1 MYNIEKI
8 SQKRNNF
15 FLKIKE
21 KQNVTLFYN
30 LPGILMKSIE
40 NKSMAYSKSIDT
52 ENRAS
57 IKCVTRTTL
66 YQLVI

>member
-1 MYNIEKI
+1 M
-8 SQKRNNF
+8 
-15 FLKIKE
+15 
-21 KQNVTLFYN
+21 
-30 LPGILMKSIE
+30 LMKSIE

>member
-52 ENRAS
+52 ENG
-57 IKCVTRTTL
+57 IN
-66 YQLVI
+66 

>member
-1 MYNIEKI
+1 
-8 SQKRNNF
+8 
-15 FLKIKE
+15 
-21 KQNVTLFYN
+21 
-30 LPGILMKSIE
+30 MKSIE

-52 ENRAS
+52 EKRAS

>member
-1 MYNIEKI
+1 
-8 SQKRNNF
+8 
-15 FLKIKE
+15 
-21 KQNVTLFYN
+21 
-30 LPGILMKSIE
+30 MKSIE

-66 YQLVI
+66 YQLVNLISFTRDVYTNTFTPIYWYICPAFP